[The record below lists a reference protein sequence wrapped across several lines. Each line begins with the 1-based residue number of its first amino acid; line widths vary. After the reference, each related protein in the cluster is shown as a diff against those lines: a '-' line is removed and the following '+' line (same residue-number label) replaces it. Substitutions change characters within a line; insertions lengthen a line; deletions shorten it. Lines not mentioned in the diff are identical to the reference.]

1 MNYLKNCLILL
12 LISGLFVAG
21 SCNSSKESQDSG
33 ELKNALDSME
43 TQMDSISY
51 VLGQNMYQNFQQND
65 IDVNGKLIAKG
76 LLDAYNGNDSFFSKE
91 RSQSLMNQFQQQMME
106 KQRQQQQQSG
116 EEGQSQE
123 QQQQK
128 AQENLKKSQQFL
140 EENKA
145 KSGVKT
151 TESGLQYKVL
161 EEGSGAS
168 PALSDTVVVHYKGTL
183 IDGTEFDNSRKRGQP
198 AEFQLSGVIQGWQEG
213 LQLMKEGAKYKLF
226 IPPELGYGQR
236 GAGQNIGPN
245 EALIFDVELIEVK

>member
-1 MNYLKNCLILL
+1 M
-12 LISGLFVAG
+12 AG
-21 SCNSSKESQDSG
+21 SCNSSKESQNSG
-33 ELKNALDSME
+33 ELENALDSME

-76 LLDAYNGNDSFFSKE
+76 LLDAYNGNDSFFTQE
-91 RSQSLMNQFQQQMME
+91 QSQSLMTQFQQQMME
-106 KQRQQQQQSG
+106 KQRQRQQQQSG
-116 EEGQSQE
+116 EGGQK
-123 QQQQK
+123 QQQK
-128 AQENLKKSQQFL
+128 AEENLQKSQQFL
-140 EENKA
+140 KQNKNKA
-145 KSGVKT
+145 GVKT

>member
-1 MNYLKNCLILL
+1 MCYLKKCLILTL
-12 LISGLFVAG
+12 VMGLFIAG
-21 SCNSSKESQDSG
+21 SCNSTKNSQDSG
-33 ELKNALDSME
+33 ELQTALDSMN

-51 VLGQNMYQNFQQND
+51 VLGQNMYQNFQEND

-76 LLDAYNGNDSFFSKE
+76 LLDAYNGNDSFFTQE
-91 RSQSLMNQFQQQMME
+91 QSQSLMTQFQQQMME
-106 KQRQQQQQSG
+106 KQRQRQQQQSG
-116 EEGQSQE
+116 EGGQK
-123 QQQQK
+123 QQQK
-128 AQENLKKSQQFL
+128 AEENLKKSRRFL

-168 PALSDTVVVHYKGTL
+168 PSLSDTVVVHYKGTL

-198 AEFQLSGVIQGWQEG
+198 AEFQLSGVIKGWQEG